1 MATKIRNLI
10 LSSTPA
16 RLLYGWKEI
25 RNHISHFNRDLIFCK
40 IYLLFILVLVLLSFY
55 FKAKSSFRSTGY
67 SKVNARSVF
76 NVR

>member
-1 MATKIRNLI
+1 MANKIRNLI

-40 IYLLFILVLVLLSFY
+40 IYLLYFGPRAFIFFILKQSHPFEVLGIQKLMLDLY
-55 FKAKSSFRSTGY
+55 LM
-67 SKVNARSVF
+67 
-76 NVR
+76 